1 MECSSVCGS
10 LPSICDIRARKK
22 IAVKGIRNAKV
33 TILKL
38 ARNQIAIIKLR
49 KVKIAIYKLTVNKF
63 CC

>member
-1 MECSSVCGS
+1 VECSVIYRSF
-10 LPSICDIRARKK
+10 PAICDIRARKK

-49 KVKIAIYKLTVNKF
+49 KVKIAIYELTVNKF
-63 CC
+63 C